1 MRSLKAITRSS
12 FCLSRKRFKPPLEI
26 TEELLDNI
34 RFYVGLGDNR
44 KALAKKLKI
53 TIGELEELERDNPLL
68 RQTIK
73 DGERVRKDID
83 SHMVKSGMFKYNDE
97 GCIVRDESFP
107 LCPISCF
114 ENFKVE
120 ARKEKRIRRELRKEK
135 QASKQNEYKKENF

>member
-1 MRSLKAITRSS
+1 M
-12 FCLSRKRFKPPLEI
+12 
-26 TEELLDNI
+26 
-34 RFYVGLGDNR
+34 VGLGDNR

-68 RQTIK
+68 KQAIK

-97 GCIVRDESFP
+97 GRVVRDKSFP